1 VSTQVA
7 NGAAVCAETLES
19 IAKDISNI
27 INAAV
32 RNREVIICYAEGL
45 KELA

>member
-1 VSTQVA
+1 VA
-7 NGAAVCAETLES
+7 NGAAVWAVTVEC
-19 IAKDISNI
+19 IAKDINNT

>member
-1 VSTQVA
+1 MSEYFRKYIEENNTH
-7 NGAAVCAETLES
+7 
-19 IAKDISNI
+19 IMAKEISNT

-32 RNREVIICYAEGL
+32 RNREVIICDAEGL